1 MLTVSYK
8 PSCVSFLMLK
18 EMAGRGMAGELEE
31 KIALVT
37 GGNSRIGLAT
47 AAVLLASDDASYMAG
62 AERFVDGGTVQ
73 VG

>member
-1 MLTVSYK
+1 
-8 PSCVSFLMLK
+8 
-18 EMAGRGMAGELEE
+18 MAGKLEE

-37 GGNSRIGLAT
+37 GGSSRIGLAT